1 MVSRGGYRPG
11 SGGTRGVGRP
21 KGSKNGTSA
30 KAADRKARL
39 EAKKLPLAYMLEV
52 MNDPEVDIVR
62 RDRMAQAAAPYCHPR
77 KADVPARTKAEAAE
91 KAEASQFEP
100 MATPKLVISNE

>member
-1 MVSRGGYRPG
+1 VVARGGYRPG
-11 SGGTRGVGRP
+11 SGAPRGVGRP

-30 KAADRKARL
+30 KAADRKAIL

-77 KADVPARTKAEAAE
+77 KADAPATKREDAEE
-91 KAEASQFEP
+91 KAAASRFEP